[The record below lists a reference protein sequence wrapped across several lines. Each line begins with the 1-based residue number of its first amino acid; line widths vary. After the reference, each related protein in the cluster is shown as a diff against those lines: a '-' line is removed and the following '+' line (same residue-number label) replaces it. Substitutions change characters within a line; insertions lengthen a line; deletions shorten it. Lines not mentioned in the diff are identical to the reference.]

1 MFCSVVVLVVVARGA
16 GIVDVDCSDEE
27 VVLVVGVEPQPVSS
41 AVPASSATA
50 NVRRKPE
57 VLLVIS

>member
-1 MFCSVVVLVVVARGA
+1 VLVVVARGA
-16 GIVDVDCSDEE
+16 GIVDVDCSEEE
-27 VVLVVGVEPQPVSS
+27 VVLVVGVEPQPASS